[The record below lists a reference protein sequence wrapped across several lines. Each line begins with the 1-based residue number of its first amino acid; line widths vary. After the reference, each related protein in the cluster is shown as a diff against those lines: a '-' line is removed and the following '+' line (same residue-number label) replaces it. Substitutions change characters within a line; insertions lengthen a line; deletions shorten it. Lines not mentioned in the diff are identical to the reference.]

1 MKTDPCGTLYIVATP
16 IGNLADMSERAIKT
30 LSQVDCIACEDTRRS
45 KKLLDHYHI
54 NSLIIAY
61 HEHSSTQVADKL
73 LTLLA
78 QGKNVALVSD
88 SGTPLISDPGFQ
100 LVCRAREHGYE
111 VIPIPGSC
119 ALIAALSVSGLATDS
134 FSFIGF
140 LPAKS
145 GQRREVLKTVQQYR
159 NTIICYE
166 SPHRIIETLRDA
178 KEILGADRKSFI
190 AREMSKMYETYL
202 AGSLEELL
210 ELVSFDT
217 DQQKGEFVLIIE
229 ASKKRCREISS
240 EAERILILML
250 RELSVSK
257 AASLTAKITGLARRT
272 IYKKALELSDQ

>member
-30 LSQVDCIACEDTRRS
+30 LSQVDCIACEDTRHS

-54 NSLIIAY
+54 NSLMIAY
-61 HEHSSTQVADKL
+61 HEHSSTQVTDKL
-73 LTLLA
+73 LALLA

-145 GQRREVLKTVQQYR
+145 GQRKQVLKAVQQYG

-178 KEILGADRKSFI
+178 KEILGADRNSFI

-210 ELVSFDT
+210 ELVSYDT

-229 ASKKRCREISS
+229 APKKCREISS
-240 EAERILILML
+240 EAERILLLML
-250 RELSVSK
+250 REFSVSK
-257 AASLTAKITGLARRT
+257 AASLTAKITGLARRAM
-272 IYKKALELSDQ
+272 YQKALELSDQ

>member
-30 LSQVDCIACEDTRRS
+30 LSQADCIACEDTRHS

-54 NSLIIAY
+54 NSLMIAY
-61 HEHSSTQVADKL
+61 HEHSSTQVTDKL

-119 ALIAALSVSGLATDS
+119 ALIAALSVSGLATDR

-145 GQRREVLKTVQQYR
+145 GQRIEVLKTVQQYE

-178 KEILGADRKSFI
+178 TEILGADRNSFI

-210 ELVSFDT
+210 ELVSCDT

-229 ASKKRCREISS
+229 ASKKCREISL

-250 RELSVSK
+250 REFPVSK

-272 IYKKALELSDQ
+272 MYKKALELSDQ